1 MVAAVFRLSVGASTG
16 RDYTVRAERAA
27 SVPDPNGPGAEIAST
42 LGDNRAIVCT
52 CASAHTFSSSGNDM
66 RFRLAYAISLAL
78 TAAAAYGQGY
88 PTKPVRLVVG
98 FTPGGGVDINARL
111 LAPKL
116 TEYLGQQVI
125 VDNRPGAG
133 TNIANEFVARAAP
146 DGYTLL
152 VNTAALAI
160 NMSLYKKVN
169 FDAIKDFAP
178 ISVFSQSPN
187 ILTVHPSL
195 SVSGVKDLVALAKAK
210 PGALNFSSAGSGT
223 TQHLTGELFKLRTGT
238 NIVHVPYK
246 GSAPSLTALLSGEVE
261 MTFANIPAISA
272 HVKAKRLR
280 ALANAGEKRSDQLPD
295 VPTLRESGIK
305 GVEVVVWYGVLAPA
319 GTPAEIVKL
328 LANTI
333 SKAARAPDTSKL
345 LIDQGAEPVGN
356 SPEEFAKLLR
366 QELTRWAEVIK
377 VSGARAD

>member
-1 MVAAVFRLSVGASTG
+1 MKVRLVCPA
-16 RDYTVRAERAA
+16 
-27 SVPDPNGPGAEIAST
+27 
-42 LGDNRAIVCT
+42 LFAIVACSV
-52 CASAHTFSSSGNDM
+52 CAQS
-66 RFRLAYAISLAL
+66 
-78 TAAAAYGQGY
+78 Y
-88 PTKPVRLVVG
+88 PTKPLRLVVG

-116 TEYLGQQVI
+116 SEYFGQQVI

-152 VNTAALAI
+152 VNTAAIVI

-169 FDAIKDFAP
+169 FDAIKDFVP
-178 ISVFSQSPN
+178 ISLFSQSPN

-195 SVSGVKDLVALAKAK
+195 PVKGVKDLVALAKAK
-210 PGALNFSSAGSGT
+210 PGAMNFSSAGSGT

-238 NIVHVPYK
+238 QIVHVPYK
-246 GSAPSLTALLSGEVE
+246 GSAPSLTALLGGEVE
-261 MTFANIPAISA
+261 MTFANIPAISG

-280 ALANAGEKRSDQLPD
+280 ALANAGAKRNDQLPD
-295 VPTLRESGIK
+295 VPTMSEAGIK

-319 GTPAEIVKL
+319 GTPREIVTT
-328 LANTI
+328 LAGAI
-333 SKAARAPDTSKL
+333 AKAARAPETRQR
-345 LIDQGAEPVGN
+345 LIEQGAEPVGN
-356 SPEEFAKLLR
+356 SPEEFAKLLKE
-366 QELTRWAEVIK
+366 ELTRWAEVVK